1 MKLKFRAGLLA
12 ALSAAA
18 VYTGARACRSLR
30 PAVRDALP
38 AEIYA
43 RYSSRE
49 ESAEYFLKNREGYVA
64 VYTGKRASE
73 LSDVTQIEVDGL
85 RTADKAMLEK
95 GIPVVSRTELLT
107 LLEDLGS

>member
-1 MKLKFRAGLLA
+1 MGLRTRIALLLCLA
-12 ALSAAA
+12 AAA
-18 VYTGARACRSLR
+18 VYTGGEALKRLD
-30 PAVRDALP
+30 PAQTELP
-38 AEIYA
+38 EAIYSA
-43 RYSSRE
+43 YAANE
-49 ESAEYFLKNREGYVA
+49 KQAEYFLKNREGYVA

>member
-1 MKLKFRAGLLA
+1 MRAH
-12 ALSAAA
+12 
-18 VYTGARACRSLR
+18 
-30 PAVRDALP
+30 D
-38 AEIYA
+38 
-43 RYSSRE
+43 
-49 ESAEYFLKNREGYVA
+49 GYVA

>member
-1 MKLKFRAGLLA
+1 MGLRTRIALLLCLA
-12 ALSAAA
+12 AAAI
-18 VYTGARACRSLR
+18 YTGGEALKRLE
-30 PAVRDALP
+30 PAQTELP
-38 AEIYA
+38 EEIYSA
-43 RYSSRE
+43 YAANE
-49 ESAEYFLKNREGYVA
+49 KQAEYFLKTREGYVA

>member
-1 MKLKFRAGLLA
+1 MGLRTRIALLLCLA
-12 ALSAAA
+12 AAAA
-18 VYTGARACRSLR
+18 YTGGAALKRLE
-30 PAVRDALP
+30 PAQTELP
-38 AEIYA
+38 EEIYA
-43 RYSSRE
+43 AYAANE
-49 ESAEYFLKNREGYVA
+49 KQAEYFLKTREGYVA

-85 RTADKAMLEK
+85 RTADRAMLEK

>member
-1 MKLKFRAGLLA
+1 MGLRTRIALLLCLA
-12 ALSAAA
+12 AAA
-18 VYTGARACRSLR
+18 VYTGGEALKRLE
-30 PAVRDALP
+30 PAQTELP
-38 AEIYA
+38 EEIYSA
-43 RYSSRE
+43 YAANE
-49 ESAEYFLKNREGYVA
+49 KQAEYFLKNRGGYVA

-85 RTADKAMLEK
+85 RTADKSMLEK

>member
-1 MKLKFRAGLLA
+1 MGLRTRIALLLCLA
-12 ALSAAA
+12 AAA
-18 VYTGARACRSLR
+18 VYTGGEALKRLE
-30 PAVRDALP
+30 PAKTELP
-38 AEIYA
+38 EEIYSA
-43 RYSSRE
+43 YAANE
-49 ESAEYFLKNREGYVA
+49 KQAEYFLKNRGGYVA